1 MEYSGG
7 DESRDYRG
15 RYATF
20 QAEREKRDFVNI
32 LSSLV
37 LGTRSGGGR
46 TQSPMEEERSGRD
59 TGRGDRQPHLGVH
72 GGRGLDLMISGPV
85 NSKGHCFY
93 HCHCAFGSRLLGFK
107 SHFTIDHGW
116 MLGINLTS

>member
-37 LGTRSGGGR
+37 LGTRSGGGAHLIPDGR
-46 TQSPMEEERSGRD
+46 RKIWQRHWEERQ
-59 TGRGDRQPHLGVH
+59 TTP
-72 GGRGLDLMISGPV
+72 
-85 NSKGHCFY
+85 
-93 HCHCAFGSRLLGFK
+93 SRCTWK
-107 SHFTIDHGW
+107 
-116 MLGINLTS
+116 LGIRLDDLWPSKLQRSSFLSLSPCVWIQIAGVQISFHH